1 MYKLSQQL
9 QLYSETLQCN
19 TLLHSHSQGFPV
31 LFTQICVYLTVSVQK
46 EALHDH

>member
-19 TLLHSHSQGFPV
+19 TLLHTHRAFRS
-31 LFTQICVYLTVSVQK
+31 YLHKSVFIWQS
-46 EALHDH
+46 LSRRRRYM